1 MIVASMQSVNGFEA
15 TVVPHPVCNIK
26 NVRINLSAEVV
37 EGFDGADEVDGL
49 FELQMTRFHA
59 MQLRDQLNQL
69 DLSDQEID
77 FCLVCELEHEVDHPH
92 FSQGA
97 TSFR

>member
-1 MIVASMQSVNGFEA
+1 M
-15 TVVPHPVCNIK
+15 TK
-26 NVRINLSAEVV
+26 NQQTIIELNE
-37 EGFDGADEVDGL
+37 
-49 FELQMTRFHA
+49 ELQELELEFCTNSHGDVDA
-59 MQLRDQLNQL
+59 MFKRKEDIEDQLSQL